1 MPRLGPHAAE
11 SCIRELAL
19 DAPVQ
24 LIVFDL
30 LVRSGASPL
39 GLRNGSST
47 TSPGLDAKVTGAT
60 LVIVKLDRLSRNA
73 AFLLTLRD
81 SGVRFA
87 AVDLPEANDLTV
99 GIMALV
105 AQAEREA
112 ISRRTKEAL
121 SVAGSRGGE
130 ARQPEWSRGA
140 QAGWQRRWGAARG
153 DCPQRRPTRA
163 GSGVSGSGHP
173 GGWRNEPPRDCGG
186 AECPR
191 HAHPSGR
198 AVARLDGN
206 QPARPTA
213 GGTVRQSRMMPLV
226 EATANVLVGLIVA
239 VATQIVVFPVFGLQA
254 SLGQN
259 VLLALVFT
267 GVSIVRSYALR
278 RMFEAIRE

>member
-87 AVDLPEANDLTV
+87 APICPRPTTSPS
-99 GIMALV
+99 GSW
-105 AQAEREA
+105 RWWP
-112 ISRRTKEAL
+112 RL
-121 SVAGSRGGE
+121 SV
-130 ARQPEWSRGA
+130 
-140 QAGWQRRWGAARG
+140 RRFPDA
-153 DCPQRRPTRA
+153 PRRR
-163 GSGVSGSGHP
+163 
-173 GGWRNEPPRDCGG
+173 
-186 AECPR
+186 
-191 HAHPSGR
+191 
-198 AVARLDGN
+198 
-206 QPARPTA
+206 
-213 GGTVRQSRMMPLV
+213 
-226 EATANVLVGLIVA
+226 
-239 VATQIVVFPVFGLQA
+239 
-254 SLGQN
+254 
-259 VLLALVFT
+259 
-267 GVSIVRSYALR
+267 
-278 RMFEAIRE
+278 